1 MGFFFYE
8 TPLFG
13 GVWDNLLCNNSYIKG
28 VKMKKEEVRKL
39 LGLNA
44 SIDVIR
50 IEEKK
55 GEKG

>member
-1 MGFFFYE
+1 
-8 TPLFG
+8 
-13 GVWDNLLCNNSYIKG
+13 
-28 VKMKKEEVRKL
+28 MKKEEVRKL

>member
-1 MGFFFYE
+1 
-8 TPLFG
+8 
-13 GVWDNLLCNNSYIKG
+13 
-28 VKMKKEEVRKL
+28 MKKEEVRKL
-39 LGLNA
+39 LGLNS